1 MGEAWEKAVIK
12 QVEDKVKEETLKLAH
27 KAQDELIKEYRH
39 VINKFYNEYSPK
51 VYKRHSS
58 RGMIPGYELSYKKFW
73 QNSHGALG
81 VVYGGI
87 EISSD
92 NMYDDYASPSEYV
105 LGSFLKGIH
114 GPENSGI
121 WSSIETYSHML
132 KFRDILA
139 NNLV

>member
-1 MGEAWEKAVIK
+1 MNEAWEKAIIK

-27 KAQDELIKEYRH
+27 KVQDEMIKEYRH
-39 VINKFYNEYSPK
+39 VINRFYGEYSPK
-51 VYKRHSS
+51 LYKRHSS
-58 RGMIPGYELSYKKFW
+58 RGMAPGYELTYKKFW

-87 EISSD
+87 EISSE
-92 NMYDDYASPSEYV
+92 NMYNDYNYPAEYV
-105 LGSFLKGIH
+105 LESFLNGFH
-114 GPENSGI
+114 GPPNSGI
-121 WSSIETYSHML
+121 WSSIEAYNHMV